1 MPPDPTRPGRP
12 LFTAMKPAH
21 RKAHQAHSDKN
32 QLLPRRYYRWVIWFS
47 ISLYLLFF
55 SSSSS
60 LFPLAPFRPHKLSSL
75 RKPTSLPVQALIDAA
90 APKGNLLSRNAKP
103 AGGGGVPDPMSL
115 RIYVYDLPSRYNRDW
130 LANPRCATHLF
141 AAEVALHRVLLDSP
155 VRTRDPHDADFF
167 FVPVYV
173 SCNFSTPNGFPSL
186 GHARGLLSSA
196 VDLVSARYPFWNRSG
211 GADHVF
217 VASHDYGACFHAM
230 EDVAVAHGLPAFLK
244 RSIILQTFGVDRP
257 HACQD
262 VEHVLIPPYVPPE
275 LVQLPSL
282 PPARDIWVFFRGKME
297 VHPKNISGHI
307 YGKGVRTEIWR
318 RYGSNPRFYVKRKR
332 YEGFR
337 SEIARSAFCLCP
349 LGWAPWSPRLVE
361 SVALGCVPVVIADG
375 IRLPYPDAV
384 RWGDISLRLPE
395 REVGRLE
402 AVLRRVAATNLSAIQ
417 RRLWDPANREALLFH
432 RPMRP
437 GDATWHVL
445 RALSSKTHRSWRGRS
460 AAQK

>member
-230 EDVAVAHGLPAFLK
+230 VRLGRHLP
-244 RSIILQTFGVDRP
+244 QTP
-257 HACQD
+257 
-262 VEHVLIPPYVPPE
+262 
-275 LVQLPSL
+275 
-282 PPARDIWVFFRGKME
+282 
-297 VHPKNISGHI
+297 
-307 YGKGVRTEIWR
+307 
-318 RYGSNPRFYVKRKR
+318 NPRPSPCFNCPNPGGKKLPLFETFIYLTEFFVT
-332 YEGFR
+332 R
-337 SEIARSAFCLCP
+337 SVTGGRGGGS
-349 LGWAPWSPRLVE
+349 RLT
-361 SVALGCVPVVIADG
+361 
-375 IRLPYPDAV
+375 
-384 RWGDISLRLPE
+384 RLPE
-395 REVGRLE
+395 AFNHTANLRGGPPPRLPGRGARTDP
-402 AVLRRVAATNLSAIQ
+402 AVRAPRAGPAALVAAGS
-417 RRLWDPANREALLFH
+417 
-432 RPMRP
+432 
-437 GDATWHVL
+437 
-445 RALSSKTHRSWRGRS
+445 
-460 AAQK
+460 